1 MLAIDHTIM
10 LMPHAV
16 LMKNEDIIIRIARD
30 SFISIGE
37 IPVDIAGVSRVSL
50 VRAAI
55 ARATGRLKN

>member
-50 VRAAI
+50 VRTAI